1 MAFLLVQPTAGG
13 DPQSWVD
20 VLRHDVIPVASAY
33 LVFLAFLVV
42 HARSRQP
49 DRAPTEPAPRAGRA
63 PTERDT
69 RAPSWGTLLRYLA
82 VTAAGGYAFFL
93 LIVVVFYFVL
103 GGEPERFLSQALVEG
118 SVLAFGMVIP
128 AFLLFSW
135 IADRGRRV

>member
-1 MAFLLVQPTAGG
+1 
-13 DPQSWVD
+13 
-20 VLRHDVIPVASAY
+20 
-33 LVFLAFLVV
+33 VFLAFLLA
-42 HARSRQP
+42 HARSR
-49 DRAPTEPAPRAGRA
+49 RAGRA
-63 PTERDT
+63 PTDLAPRAPRAPT
-69 RAPSWGTLLRYLA
+69 QPAPRAPSWGTLLRYLA
-82 VTAAGGYAFFL
+82 ATAAGGYAFFL

>member
-1 MAFLLVQPTAGG
+1 MRAFLSVQPSAGG
-13 DPQSWVD
+13 DPQTWVD

-33 LVFLAFLVV
+33 VVFLAFLVAY
-42 HARSRQP
+42 ARSRR
-49 DRAPTEPAPRAGRA
+49 DGRA
-63 PTERDT
+63 PTDSAL
-69 RAPSWGTLLRYLA
+69 RAPSWGSLLRYLA

-118 SVLAFGMVIP
+118 SILAFGMVIP